1 MGKKESAEKAVRDIR
16 RKTRRRFSA
25 EEKIRIVI
33 EGLRG
38 EESIASLCRREGIVA
53 NLYYRW
59 SKEFLEAG
67 KKRLLGDTQPL
78 SDPPTRVV
86 MMVAMGRLFGS
97 GDPDGLGLNALFE
110 AFRSVLAADA
120 ALLVASEG

>member
-1 MGKKESAEKAVRDIR
+1 MEKKETAEKAVREIR

-38 EESIASLCRREGIVA
+38 EESIASLCRREGIA
-53 NLYYRW
+53 SNLYYRW

-67 KKRLLGDTQPL
+67 DLLPWNRIGVEHLTNLDPLGHSENLPAPFVPRRPESRGSNPRQDTCSSPLESLIRLHVG
-78 SDPPTRVV
+78 
-86 MMVAMGRLFGS
+86 
-97 GDPDGLGLNALFE
+97 
-110 AFRSVLAADA
+110 
-120 ALLVASEG
+120 

>member
-1 MGKKESAEKAVRDIR
+1 MEKKASAEKAVREIR
-16 RKTRRRFSA
+16 RKTPRRFSA

-67 KKRLLGDTQPL
+67 KKRLLGDTQRH
-78 SDPPTRVV
+78 TRIHRGWLGDSREHPRTH
-86 MMVAMGRLFGS
+86 AKRAHPGGEGRG
-97 GDPDGLGLNALFE
+97 
-110 AFRSVLAADA
+110 
-120 ALLVASEG
+120 